1 MNSKS
6 SRELLCIT
14 GSEKNYALDLKWI
27 AEIYADVHISPFP
40 CLPPHYIGMYNYKGQ
55 IIPVI
60 SLEEAVARIL
70 IIIRCND
77 CLFAL
82 AVSKEPFI
90 IDQKDVEEID
100 SLHPDTMSGLWAEQ
114 ALYQMEGTLVSLL
127 DIQSSVEK
135 MQSMNEKEF

>member
-1 MNSKS
+1 M
-6 SRELLCIT
+6 
-14 GSEKNYALDLKWI
+14 
-27 AEIYADVHISPFP
+27 
-40 CLPPHYIGMYNYKGQ
+40 
-55 IIPVI
+55 
-60 SLEEAVARIL
+60 
-70 IIIRCND
+70 
-77 CLFAL
+77 

>member
-60 SLEEAVARIL
+60 SLEEADARIL
-70 IIIRCND
+70 LSFDVMTAFCHGSIKRT
-77 CLFAL
+77 L
-82 AVSKEPFI
+82 I
-90 IDQKDVEEID
+90 IDQKDVE
-100 SLHPDTMSGLWAEQ
+100 G
-114 ALYQMEGTLVSLL
+114 
-127 DIQSSVEK
+127 
-135 MQSMNEKEF
+135 N

>member
-60 SLEEAVARIL
+60 SLE
-70 IIIRCND
+70 
-77 CLFAL
+77 
-82 AVSKEPFI
+82 AVSYTHLAG
-90 IDQKDVEEID
+90 DLYLAGTVAG
-100 SLHPDTMSGLWAEQ
+100 SGNR
-114 ALYQMEGTLVSLL
+114 YIGRN
-127 DIQSSVEK
+127 K
-135 MQSMNEKEF
+135 R